1 MQIKALIIITGGKF
15 MGKIK
20 WYILAACIWIC
31 VFPVTAITAWAF
43 MLSGPF
49 VIIAIILKTVL
60 ILLGI
65 DVRWMKNSS
74 FNLGVFP
81 DLIIAIAV
89 GALLT
94 ILGLMLWKLTKRIY
108 KWLNNLNKGERTLKI
123 SE

>member
-1 MQIKALIIITGGKF
+1 
-15 MGKIK
+15 MG
-20 WYILAACIWIC
+20 CD
-31 VFPVTAITAWAF
+31 
-43 MLSGPF
+43 
-49 VIIAIILKTVL
+49 IIAIILKTVL

-81 DLIIAIAV
+81 ALIIAIAV